1 MHTSIYLATSLDGF
15 IARAD
20 GAIDWLPSGD
30 DTGEDYGYQ
39 AFFASVDL
47 LVMGRTT
54 YDLVQSFGAW
64 PYGDKPV
71 VVLSQR
77 PLTIPAELA
86 ERVTVMAGAPQELAE
101 RLAARGFRHAYIDG
115 GQTIQRFL
123 AAGLIQ
129 RMILTRVPVLLGQGI
144 PLFGPL
150 PAERWW
156 QHVATRSYANGL
168 VQSEYVQRAA
178 GGIYLASH

>member
-1 MHTSIYLATSLDGF
+1 MQTSIYLATSLDGF

-30 DTGEDYGYQ
+30 DPGEDYGYQ
-39 AFFASVDL
+39 AFFASVDV
-47 LVMGRTT
+47 LVMGRAT
-54 YDLVQSFGAW
+54 YDLVRGFATW
-64 PYGDKPV
+64 PYDDKPV
-71 VVLSQR
+71 VVLTQR

-86 ERVTVMAGAPQELAE
+86 HSVTVMAGAPQELVE
-101 RLAARGFRHAYIDG
+101 RLAARGLRHAYIDG

-129 RMILTRVPVLLGQGI
+129 RMILTRVPVLLGHGL
-144 PLFGPL
+144 PLFGSL

-168 VQSEYVQRAA
+168 VQSEYVATV
-178 GGIYLASH
+178 ASGNL